1 MRFIY
6 TVITLIL
13 FCSAIHAYTDAQ
25 IDNKIS
31 NLNNKIAD
39 VNAQV
44 TALNSQLAAANSLI
58 ESLKTRI
65 ANPDIQV
72 ITAASMGFAL
82 CPAGY
87 KLLSCYVGGD
97 NGKSISVPVT
107 GVAGPYPFTVLTPSF
122 TQRLWYVTADTS
134 NPMYHICRCFSLG
147 ESNPSNAFTN
157 KCTATCMKI

>member
-1 MRFIY
+1 M
-6 TVITLIL
+6 V
-13 FCSAIHAYTDAQ
+13 FCSAIYAYTDAQ

-65 ANPDIQV
+65 ANPDIQI
-72 ITAASMGFAL
+72 ITATSFGVAL

-97 NGKSISVPVT
+97 NGKSINVPVT
-107 GVAGPYPFTVLTPSF
+107 GVAGPYVFTVLTPSF
-122 TQRLWYVTADTS
+122 TQRYWYTNADTS
-134 NPMYHICRCFSLG
+134 NPMHHICRCYSLG
-147 ESNPSNAFTN
+147 ESNPLNALTN
-157 KCTATCMKI
+157 KCIATCMKI